1 MRKIYLGFERS
12 DFDSRALKTI
22 SKANGSYLGK
32 LLTYYLLSL
41 DWVSSEDLGQLK
53 KDLTQKLSN
62 LVDKKKILFENERQC
77 FLHQL
82 NISLIEFMLMFLEDR
97 YLIQLIYFKPHNFT
111 NIMAFISNCT
121 SEFKGLVYLNIRIE
135 KEIKLLK
142 FLLNF
147 DYKFQKDVNL
157 QVLIR
162 FICSILQKEYNFL
175 DELLTSFRKKYESI
189 KNETLLMEF
198 YDCYSEFLGNSKL
211 LNKIN
216 MEFDWYFNNKQIPRV
231 NLIYVDEERDSEME
245 KTLFF
250 LKKKKQDNFINTK
263 ITDSK

>member
-12 DFDSRALKTI
+12 DFDSRSLKLI
-22 SKANGSYLGK
+22 SKASGPYLGK
-32 LLTYYLLSL
+32 LLIYYLLSL

-53 KDLTQKLSN
+53 KDLNQKLAN
-62 LVDKKKILFENERQC
+62 LVDKNKKLFDNERQC

-97 YLIQLIYFKPHNFT
+97 YLIQLIYFKNHNFT

-121 SEFKGLVYLNIRIE
+121 CEFKGLVYLNMRIE

-147 DYKFQKDVNL
+147 DYKYQTDVNL

-162 FICSILQKEYNFL
+162 FVCLILKREYTFL
-175 DELLTSFRKKYESI
+175 DELLTNFKKKYELI

-211 LNKIN
+211 LNTLNFEYDWFFEDKKIP
-216 MEFDWYFNNKQIPRV
+216 KI
-231 NLIYVDEERDSEME
+231 NLIYVDEEQDSEME
-245 KTLFF
+245 KTVFYIR
-250 LKKKKQDNFINTK
+250 KKKKDNFINTK

>member
-12 DFDSRALKTI
+12 DFDVRFLKLI
-22 SKANGSYLGK
+22 SKASGPYLGK

-41 DWVSSEDLGQLK
+41 DWVSSEDLSQLK
-53 KDLTQKLSN
+53 KDLKQKLSK
-62 LVDKKKILFENERQC
+62 LVDKKKILFENERKC

-82 NISLIEFMLMFLEDR
+82 SVSLIEFMLVFLEDK
-97 YLIQLIYFKPHNFT
+97 YLIQLIYFKDHNFT

-121 SEFKGLVYLNIRIE
+121 CEFKGLVYLNMRIE
-135 KEIKLLK
+135 KEIKFLK

-147 DYKFQKDVNL
+147 DYKYQNDVNV

-162 FICSILQKEYNFL
+162 FVKNILRKEYAFM
-175 DELLTSFRKKYESI
+175 DELMTSFRKKYENI

-211 LNKIN
+211 LNKLYVD
-216 MEFDWYFNNKQIPRV
+216 FDWFFKDKKMPRIQ
-231 NLIYVDEERDSEME
+231 LIYIDEERDSEME

-250 LKKKKQDNFINTK
+250 LKKKKKDNFIPTK
-263 ITDSK
+263 VSESK